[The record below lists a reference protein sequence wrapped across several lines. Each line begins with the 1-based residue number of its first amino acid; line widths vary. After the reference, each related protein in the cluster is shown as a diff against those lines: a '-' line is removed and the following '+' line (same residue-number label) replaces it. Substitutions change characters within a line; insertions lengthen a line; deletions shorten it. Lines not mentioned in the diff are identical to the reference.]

1 MRRFRRTAPWSKSQC
16 VETRSPNRTNVVR
29 YNFIKIYREK
39 LIRLYASEINKM
51 MFFLKVINVAS
62 KRLGTDF
69 QHVIFTVGLS
79 EVTSN

>member
-16 VETRSPNRTNVVR
+16 EETKSPNRTNVVR

-39 LIRLYASEINKM
+39 LIRLYASEINKV

-69 QHVIFTVGLS
+69 QHVIFTIGLS
-79 EVTSN
+79 EVTSD